1 MSKRRLQIKTGS
13 NIQTHISNSLVNWDP
28 CLMIDIV
35 FNNRL
40 IKSCDVMHGIDVA
53 SLPVFVL
60 GRTGLHTS
68 MRNTST

>member
-1 MSKRRLQIKTGS
+1 
-13 NIQTHISNSLVNWDP
+13 
-28 CLMIDIV
+28 MIDIV